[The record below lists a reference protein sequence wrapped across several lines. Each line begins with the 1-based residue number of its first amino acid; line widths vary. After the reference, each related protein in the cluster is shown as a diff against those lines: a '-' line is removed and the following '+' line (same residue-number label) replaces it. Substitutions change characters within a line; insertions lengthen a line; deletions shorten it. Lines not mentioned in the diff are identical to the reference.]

1 VIIRGDRTMN
11 YSRFKSLAAMLSGG
25 FVAFAPQIANA
36 CAMCGLSPN
45 DPAGHAFNSSVLFM
59 LASPY
64 VSFAAIGGIT
74 YLVYRRARR
83 GEERSRPEVG
93 KR

>member
-1 VIIRGDRTMN
+1 MSYFKV
-11 YSRFKSLAAMLSGG
+11 KSLTATLAGAVVAA
-25 FVAFAPQIANA
+25 APNIANA
-36 CAMCGLSPN
+36 CAMCGLPPN
-45 DPAGHAFNSSVLFM
+45 DPAGHAYNSSVLFM

-74 YLVYRRARR
+74 YLVYRRSRR
-83 GEERSRPEVG
+83 EAD

>member
-1 VIIRGDRTMN
+1 MS
-11 YSRFKSLAAMLSGG
+11 YFKFNSLAATLAGAV
-25 FVAFAPQIANA
+25 VAIAPRVANA

-45 DPAGHAFNSSVLFM
+45 DPAGHAYNSSVLFM

-83 GEERSRPEVG
+83 GEDRGRPEAG

>member
-1 VIIRGDRTMN
+1 MN
-11 YSRFKSLAAMLSGG
+11 ILKLKSLAAMLIGAVV
-25 FVAFAPQIANA
+25 VAPRFANA
-36 CAMCGLSPN
+36 CAMCGLSPG
-45 DPAGHAFNSSVLFM
+45 DPAGHAYNSSVLFM

-83 GEERSRPEVG
+83 TEERNRPELG

>member
-1 VIIRGDRTMN
+1 MFRGDRTMIS
-11 YSRFKSLAAMLSGG
+11 SRFKRQAAMMAGTV
-25 FVAFAPQIANA
+25 VAAAPQIANA

-83 GEERSRPEVG
+83 GEERSRPEAG